1 MADRMAARLRDG
13 GGLPAGGVL
22 VPIPTTAARR
32 RRRGYD
38 QSMRLARALSERL
51 ARPVASAL
59 ARPGSKSSQV
69 ALPLDRRRAN
79 VHGAFEPGPE
89 VGLVRAHSHTILVD
103 DVLTTGA
110 TAAAAARAL
119 TTAGARRVFL
129 VTFARTLP
137 RSVASGPV

>member
-1 MADRMAARLRDG
+1 MADRMTARLREDG
-13 GGLPAGGVL
+13 RLPRGGVL

-38 QSMRLARALSERL
+38 QAVHLAEALSERL
-51 ARPVASAL
+51 DRPVAAGL
-59 ARPGSKSSQV
+59 VRPGSQASQV

-79 VHGAFEPGPE
+79 VHGAFEPGPDA
-89 VGLVRAHSHTILVD
+89 GLVRTHSHTILVD

-137 RSVASGPV
+137 RSVDAPAV